1 MKQWILISV
10 LLHVSL
16 GGVLSVL
23 TRNVPRWAGEVQV
36 YQVDLITMQPEVK
49 AAEPEIE
56 TVSPESAPDALSKVH
71 MESPNE
77 EPRTEPVKRT
87 ERRAEPEAQKSD
99 AASGPRLQVE
109 GEPFPYNY
117 YLETLRKR
125 IEENWNPPF
134 QEVDQ
139 QKKLSALVRF
149 RIRRHSAL
157 FLTQAKCR
165 PCRLSLKEDLS
176 RCMLNLKAYGN
187 ETKISPTFPVTLSAF
202 ERPGTE

>member
-149 RIRRHSAL
+149 RISRNGSIENVSLEKGTGR
-157 FLTQAKCR
+157 FMFDQAAQRAVFDAGKMPPLPPEFKGR
-165 PCRLSLKEDLS
+165 FITVHVEFESL
-176 RCMLNLKAYGN
+176 R
-187 ETKISPTFPVTLSAF
+187 
-202 ERPGTE
+202 